1 MRGDLIRGVGSVL
14 LSIALAFDA
23 VSAQS
28 GRSATDQAVIEGS
41 LAALRDAVRRQ
52 PSDAAAR
59 RRLALALHD
68 TKRYDEAVEQFEQ
81 AARLAPGAQSLLDL
95 ALGYTSASRLN
106 DATATYGKLL
116 VQVPGHAVAL
126 HNLGNLAMKRGA
138 IEDGL
143 ANYRRAIQ
151 ANPRYLLAYFHLGEA
166 LHQAG
171 RHAEAYRAYESA
183 LAIEP
188 RTPQEL
194 EASDNALF
202 KLASLDLANG
212 AHARALAM
220 LDALVEANPRH
231 PRAHHARG
239 QALMQLNRTE
249 EARRAFAVHMQ
260 LLAQQEI
267 TGPAASGE

>member
-1 MRGDLIRGVGSVL
+1 MRGDLIRGVGSIL
-14 LSIALAFDA
+14 LGIALAVDA
-23 VSAQS
+23 VGAQS

-68 TKRYDEAVEQFEQ
+68 TKRFDEAVEQFEQ
-81 AARLAPGAQSLLDL
+81 AARLNPAPQSLLDL
-95 ALGYTSASRLN
+95 ALGYSSASRLA
-106 DATATYGKLL
+106 DATATYRKLL
-116 VQVPGHAVAL
+116 AQVPGHAVAL
-126 HNLGNLAMKRGA
+126 HNLGNLALKRGD
-138 IEDGL
+138 IEEGL
-143 ANYRRAIQ
+143 SHYRLAIQ
-151 ANPRYLLAYFHLGEA
+151 SNPRYLLAYFHLGEA

-194 EASDNALF
+194 EASDDALF
-202 KLASLDLANG
+202 RLASLDLANG
-212 AHARALAM
+212 AHGRALTM

-231 PRAHHARG
+231 PRAHYARG
-239 QALMQLNRTE
+239 QALMQLGRNE
-249 EARRAFAVHMQ
+249 EAQRAFAMHMQ
-260 LLAQQEI
+260 LLAQQQI
-267 TGPAASGE
+267 TGPAASGD